1 MGLGRKIGIVQ
12 YGTKTTEAICRQRVE
27 RPCPRFCASLKKAFI
42 SMRFGQSVHTNT
54 LTVFENALESGS
66 KRNENSRLHIVEA
79 MWTVQNG
86 TVNQTPT

>member
-12 YGTKTTEAICRQRVE
+12 YGTKTTKAIRRQTVL
-27 RPCPRFCASLKKAFI
+27 RPCLRYCAFVEKAFI

-54 LTVFENALESGS
+54 LTIFENALESGS
-66 KRNENSRLHIVEA
+66 KRYENARLHIVEA

-86 TVNQTPT
+86 TVNRTPT

>member
-1 MGLGRKIGIVQ
+1 MWNENDQSNPSSKGLKALSTLLRF
-12 YGTKTTEAICRQRVE
+12 VE
-27 RPCPRFCASLKKAFI
+27 KAFI
-42 SMRFGQSVHTNT
+42 SMRFGQSVHNNT

-66 KRNENSRLHIVEA
+66 KRNENAHLHIVEA

>member
-1 MGLGRKIGIVQ
+1 
-12 YGTKTTEAICRQRVE
+12 
-27 RPCPRFCASLKKAFI
+27 
-42 SMRFGQSVHTNT
+42 MRFGQSVHTNT

-66 KRNENSRLHIVEA
+66 KRNENAHLHIVEA

>member
-1 MGLGRKIGIVQ
+1 MERKRPKQSVVKGF
-12 YGTKTTEAICRQRVE
+12 KL
-27 RPCPRFCASLKKAFI
+27 RPCPRYCASLKKAFI

-66 KRNENSRLHIVEA
+66 KRNENARLHIVEA